1 MYIIRPNV
9 ELWKPIDHAQHV
21 AKCASVCYGSKG
33 KRTPDKEKD
42 IRLVKQ
48 LLDSGHK
55 SVFRH
60 DTLYYV
66 IPFADY
72 SQNDDLHA
80 DIIVLQGYNAYVNII
95 FGENNDCY
103 ISVNGQ
109 WAHENDWF
117 VSKYVKYSIEE
128 KDLRKYPEALAIR
141 RFTFCI
147 TTQISTSREFNRVSP
162 NAITEEST
170 RYCNY
175 CNDKFDNNVS
185 ICQPFWLDVFATFE
199 KMRNTK
205 SPVEQVRYNGK
216 NISAYVDD
224 KLVTIPF
231 SQFNIEIVNDKRT
244 EQNAKTF
251 LGFVHKHAVHYHDML
266 KYGLIAQEARELLPL
281 CTATTVIYTYSLY
294 EWIRILLLRFYG
306 VTGAPHPNA
315 FIIAREIK
323 ELLELEGYDVDDLAY
338 DVCKLIYNKELKL
351 K

>member
-1 MYIIRPNV
+1 MYIVRPNV
-9 ELWKPIDHAQHV
+9 ELWKPIYHVQHV
-21 AKCASVCYGSKG
+21 ARCASVCYGSKG

-80 DIIVLQGYNAYVNII
+80 DIIILQGYNAYVNII
-95 FGENNDCY
+95 FGKNNDCY

-175 CNDKFDNNVS
+175 TKEKFDNHVT
-185 ICQPFWLDVFATFE
+185 ICQPFWIDVLGAFENQYEATEPIE
-199 KMRNTK
+199 K
-205 SPVEQVRYNGK
+205 VRFNGK
-216 NISAYVDD
+216 NISAYVNN
-224 KLVTIPF
+224 KLITKKF
-231 SQFNIEIVNDKRT
+231 SEFNVEVLSDVKT
-244 EQNAKTF
+244 QQHAKVF
-251 LGFVHKHAVHYHDML
+251 LGFLHKETTHYTDMV
-266 KYGLIAQEARELLPL
+266 KYGLVPQEARELLPL
-281 CTATTVIYTYSLY
+281 CTATTVVYTYSIE
-294 EWIRILLLRFYG
+294 EWVKILLLRYYG

-315 FIIAREIK
+315 KIIATKIK
-323 ELLELEGYDVDDLAY
+323 YLLEEQGYDIDSMANSI
-338 DVCKLIYNKELKL
+338 CKKIYNKSLF
-351 K
+351 